1 MRQINFNS
9 FILINILFNS
19 LTFISGQYLSK
30 FKKEIIYN
38 DSNNISK
45 RYLEDSNP
53 NDSFMVIYFKEN
65 CNYKE
70 FYNIYRR
77 NVSYIINKGN
87 NIQLTSRD
95 ELNINKEY
103 GIEIH
108 FNNRVKNLEFF
119 FSRDIDENMQ
129 YLISVD
135 LTNFDSSSVT
145 IMDQMF
151 YACNSLESII
161 LSNSDISK
169 VESMGLMFYGCSSL
183 ESINL
188 SNLKAYKL
196 DRMSEMFSE
205 CNSLKSV
212 DFSNFDCPLI
222 FSMSFIFFGCSSL
235 EYIDFTN
242 FHTPQLFD
250 MYNMFYGCTSLKSI
264 NLSSFDTSQVSIMN
278 NMFYGCSSLR
288 TIDLSNF
295 DMKTCTSYDDIFSS
309 IDNIKYIN
317 LYNFKND
324 KIISQI
330 FNEAKNIF
338 FVCQKDKIIIN
349 PNAYNCCDFN
359 FETEECNSY
368 QKYSEEIIID
378 NTVQEDSD
386 LPNLGI
392 NNSKNDS
399 NIGIIIGIIAGVVV
413 LITVIITVIFIY
425 KKYNTSH
432 KKDDKVNTTDTS
444 EKSKPSVTNTF
455 DSKPSEFDSSIIYEF
470 EPEIKN
476 NNKISIIIQTTGQI
490 TVQICIS
497 PDKKMCELIN
507 YYFEIIGRKN
517 LINDPNIRFLVNG
530 DFVEHNSEKIIN
542 DYIYK
547 YTEILQIV
555 VDDVENKIIL

>member
-1 MRQINFNS
+1 MNQKYYKIIFCLYIILYSSELNSGHYINKNS
-9 FILINILFNS
+9 NYVIRNLEETIR
-19 LTFISGQYLSK
+19 
-30 FKKEIIYN
+30 N
-38 DSNNISK
+38 DSYMI
-45 RYLEDSNP
+45 
-53 NDSFMVIYFKEN
+53 IYFKKDCE
-65 CNYKE
+65 YRG
-70 FYNIYRR
+70 FYNMYRR
-77 NVSYIINKGN
+77 NISYIINQEN
-87 NIQLTSRD
+87 NVKLTSKTAF
-95 ELNINKEY
+95 NIIKEF

-108 FNNRVKNLEFF
+108 FETEVKSLEYF
-119 FSRDIDENMQ
+119 FSKGLDKNME

-135 LTNFDSSSVT
+135 FTKFDSSLVT
-145 IMDQMF
+145 RMNNMF
-151 YACNSLESII
+151 YGCNSLRSIN

-169 VESMGLMFYGCSSL
+169 IESMELMFYGCSSL
-183 ESINL
+183 LSINL
-188 SNLKAYKL
+188 SNLTATKL
-196 DRMSEMFSE
+196 DEMSEMFRE
-205 CNSLKSV
+205 CKSLKSV
-212 DFSNFDCPLI
+212 NFSNFDCPLI

-250 MYNMFYGCTSLKSI
+250 MYNMFYGCISLKSI

-338 FVCQKDKIIIN
+338 FVCQKDNIIIN

-368 QKYSEEIIID
+368 QELTGEIIID
-378 NTVQEDSD
+378 NTHQEDGFKNSD
-386 LPNLGI
+386 LPETAI
-392 NNSKNDS
+392 KNSKNDS

-413 LITVIITVIFIY
+413 LITVIITVIYIY

-517 LINDPNIRFLVNG
+517 LINDPNIRFLVCG
-530 DFVEHNSEKIIN
+530 D
-542 DYIYK
+542 
-547 YTEILQIV
+547 
-555 VDDVENKIIL
+555 